1 MVAATISAIWLGL
14 LTSISPCP
22 LAANI
27 AAMSYISRELGS
39 TRRVLLSGFLYSLGR
54 TVAYVLLA
62 AAIVA
67 GITSIPGLSFF
78 LQRYVNQWVGPVL
91 IVVGILLMEW
101 IVLPWSG
108 GGVSSRA
115 GNWMARRG
123 SLGAFLLGALLAL
136 AFCPVS
142 AALFFGGLI
151 PLCIEH
157 GSVLSLPSIYGL
169 GTGLPVVLFAVLLAA
184 GASWVGTVYDRIR
197 IIELWARRVT
207 AVIILLVGIHYM
219 LAYTLP
225 ALGLETGWGS

>member
-91 IVVGILLMEW
+91 IVMGILLMEW

-108 GGVSSRA
+108 RGVSSHA

-123 SLGAFLLGALLAL
+123 SLGAFLLGGLLAL

-142 AALFFGGLI
+142 AALFFGSLI
-151 PLCIEH
+151 PLALQSKL
-157 GSVLSLPSIYGL
+157 GVTLPFIYGI
-169 GTGLPVVLFAVLLAA
+169 GTGLPVLVFAIAIAA
-184 GASWVGTVYDRIR
+184 GITSLSRWFNKLTQL
-197 IIELWARRVT
+197 ELYMRKITGA
-207 AVIILLVGIHYM
+207 IFILVG
-219 LAYTLP
+219 AYYIGIYVLK
-225 ALGLETGWGS
+225 LF